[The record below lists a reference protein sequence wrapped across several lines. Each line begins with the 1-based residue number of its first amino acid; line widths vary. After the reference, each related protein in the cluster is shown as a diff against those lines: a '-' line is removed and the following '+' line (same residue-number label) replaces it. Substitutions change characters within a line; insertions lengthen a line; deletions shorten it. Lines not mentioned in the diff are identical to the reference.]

1 MYLSVYSNMEDFEIV
16 DLMETLEGIGLET
29 QEAFK
34 VQGHKVPDEHQVA
47 YTVIPKGHYIY
58 TEVPGGESDYDNYN
72 DFVVSSEDGIKS
84 YRSSYEYTSHET
96 EEYTYTVNF
105 KSQFENHFGERIK
118 SMGKDYFYLDT
129 SEKGIPSFTIWGNSS
144 GIIKLK
150 ERVKMKFPDALI
162 LEVPEHEH
170 KD

>member
-1 MYLSVYSNMEDFEIV
+1 MEDFEIV
-16 DLMETLEGIGLET
+16 DLMETLEDIGLET

-34 VQGHKVPDEHQVA
+34 VEGHKVPDEHQSA

-58 TEVPGGESDYDNYN
+58 TAVPAGESDYDNYN
-72 DFVVSSEDGIKS
+72 DFTVSSEDGIKS

-105 KSQFENHFGERIK
+105 RSQFQNHFGEIIK
-118 SMGKDYFYLDT
+118 SMGKDYFFLDI
-129 SEKGIPSFTIWGNSS
+129 SEPGIPSFTVWGNSS

-150 ERVKMKFPDALI
+150 KAIKMKFPEAEI
-162 LEVPEHEH
+162 LEVPNG
-170 KD
+170 KQ

>member
-1 MYLSVYSNMEDFEIV
+1 MEDFEIV
-16 DLMETLEGIGLET
+16 DLMETLEDIGLET

-34 VQGHKVPDEHQVA
+34 VEGHKVPDEHQSA

-58 TEVPGGESDYDNYN
+58 TAVPAGESDYDNYN
-72 DFVVSSEDGIKS
+72 DFTVSSEDGIKS

-105 KSQFENHFGERIK
+105 RSQFQNHFGEIIK
-118 SMGKDYFYLDT
+118 SMGKDYFFLDT
-129 SEKGIPSFTIWGNSS
+129 SEPGIPSFTVWGNSS

-150 ERVKMKFPDALI
+150 KAIKMKFPEAEI
-162 LEVPEHEH
+162 LEVPNG
-170 KD
+170 KQ